1 MDLGRPHTR
10 YDLKHY
16 IRIEGLE
23 QSLENVETHPIAE
36 ISRYL
41 AAARCYLCSV
51 ARDPDEP

>member
-10 YDLKHY
+10 YDPKHY
-16 IRIEGLE
+16 IRIEGLD

-36 ISRYL
+36 ISRDL

-51 ARDPDEP
+51 ASDPDES